1 MKKKMKNT
9 GNFEVMVDGQS
20 YTRRPNG
27 LWVYT
32 DRIWEKVVGPMEGQL
47 ESLYAGGKEKG
58 QAGPAKAQP
67 MIERVRIPRMESDDE
82 WFERVY
88 G

>member
-1 MKKKMKNT
+1 MKKKDA
-9 GNFEVMVDGQS
+9 GNFEVMVEGQS

-32 DRIWEKVVGPMEGQL
+32 DRIWEKVVGPMEGRL
-47 ESLYAGGKEKG
+47 ESLYADAKEKG
-58 QAGPAKAQP
+58 GARVAKGQP